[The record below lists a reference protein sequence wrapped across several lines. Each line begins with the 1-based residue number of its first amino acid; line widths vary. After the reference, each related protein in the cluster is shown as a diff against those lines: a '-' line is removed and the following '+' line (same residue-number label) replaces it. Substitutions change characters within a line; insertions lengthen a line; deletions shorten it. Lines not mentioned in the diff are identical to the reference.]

1 MLSVS
6 LAAKRYEMLSKKD
19 EYERGGNDKISFSLL
34 YVEYYAICHRK
45 GWFSSPFFSFFFSE
59 LRSSLYDLAWQSPLP
74 PLPNNLDTR
83 RALTS
88 QKYIVYYTY

>member
-1 MLSVS
+1 MSVGETIRLV
-6 LAAKRYEMLSKKD
+6 LAYYTWNITQFAT
-19 EYERGGNDKISFSLL
+19 ERVGFLHL
-34 YVEYYAICHRK
+34 
-45 GWFSSPFFSFFFSE
+45 FFLFFFSE

-88 QKYIVYYTY
+88 QKYIVYYTD

>member
-45 GWFSSPFFSFFFSE
+45 GWFSSPFFSFFFFSE
-59 LRSSLYDLAWQSPLP
+59 LRSSLYESPLP

-88 QKYIVYYTY
+88 QKYVVYYTD